1 MKTRLWTEKRWML
14 GKRERILVVALLV
27 GALVG
32 TLIVVSGCT
41 VIPGRRRRRGRTV
54 VAAKT
59 PGGVDV
65 VYIKKAPPKPKVEV
79 RSKKPNKKAIWVPG
93 HWQWNGRKY
102 VWKSGHWG
110 VRPGGKTWVTGHWQK
125 SPRGWKRVPGHWR

>member
-1 MKTRLWTEKRWML
+1 MKARLWTEKHWML
-14 GKRERILVVALLV
+14 EKWERILVVALLV

-32 TLIVVSGCT
+32 TLIVVNGCAI
-41 VIPGRRRRRGRTV
+41 VPGRRRRGRAV

-65 VYIKKAPPKPKVEV
+65 VYVQKAPPKPKTEV
-79 RSKKPNKKAIWVPG
+79 RTKRPNKKAVWVPG

-102 VWKSGHWG
+102 AWKKGHWNA
-110 VRPGGKTWVTGHWQK
+110 RPGGKTWVPGHWNK
-125 SPRGWKRVPGHWR
+125 KPRGWKWVPGHWR